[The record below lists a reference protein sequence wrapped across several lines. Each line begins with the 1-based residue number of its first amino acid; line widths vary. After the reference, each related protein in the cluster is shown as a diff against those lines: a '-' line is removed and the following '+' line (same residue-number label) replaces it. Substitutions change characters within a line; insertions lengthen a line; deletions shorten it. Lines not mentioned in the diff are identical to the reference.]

1 MVTNRDLR
9 HPVYVEK
16 LADGTDY
23 LGGPLTTYSLDTTIG
38 QPWRVKL
45 EPLSGRELVASRAM
59 HADVTHK
66 VTGRWITGLTS
77 AHRLRTK
84 VGNRIL
90 HIREVR
96 NVGERGEWAELVCT
110 ETV

>member
-1 MVTNRDLR
+1 VA
-9 HPVYVEK
+9 YE
-16 LADGTDY
+16 
-23 LGGPLTTYSLDTTIG
+23 LDSGIG
-38 QPWRVKL
+38 QAWRVSI
-45 EPLSGRELVASRAM
+45 EALSGRELVSGRAL

-66 VTGRWITGLTS
+66 VVGRWIAGLTT

-84 VGNRIL
+84 VGNRVL

-96 NVGERGEWAELVCT
+96 NVNERGRWAELVCT